1 MPKREEALLKAKSSI
16 ADLNEELQDKS
27 VEYKRM
33 KKAYIEAKR
42 ENYVLT
48 HMPENISESQK
59 EILAN
64 YAKDELSECV
74 TMTEFRKA
82 FNKACKDVLEIN
94 ETVSTPVKKT
104 VKKAEKKQES
114 ISDVLFRLG

>member
-1 MPKREEALLKAKSSI
+1 
-16 ADLNEELQDKS
+16 
-27 VEYKRM
+27 
-33 KKAYIEAKR
+33 
-42 ENYVLT
+42 
-48 HMPENISESQK
+48 MPENISESQK

-82 FNKACKDVLEIN
+82 FNKACKDISEIN
-94 ETVSTPVKKT
+94 ETVEYKPEPQKKT
-104 VKKAEKKQES
+104 VSSKKES